1 MSSPNYKRFLLFVF
15 LAICLYLSLLTF
27 LVFFE
32 SHTEG
37 ATILQF
43 HEAIWYSIVTLT
55 TVGYGD
61 YTPISAGG
69 RIIGFVFVLLSLTV
83 YGFII
88 GQIASFMAT
97 IRENQR
103 LGYSGTSLSGHTV
116 IINWDQFGKAVVDQL
131 VGVGKKVAIVTNTM
145 NDIDLIRENYDKK
158 LVYVLF
164 ADYSNFDLIKKTNI
178 EQANNVFVNIKDDT
192 EKLVYILNLKKAFD
206 NLKIVVTL
214 ENSSL
219 KNTFHSAGT
228 TYTVS
233 KNEISSKLLA
243 SYIFEPDVATY
254 SEDIMSYA
262 ESEYDYDIKEYKV
275 ISQNPF
281 CRKTYIDTFYGIKK
295 NCNSVLIG
303 ISKLENGKRILYKNP
318 DDDVVVEEGDY
329 LIMIT
334 NAKSDKIL
342 CKLFQ
347 IEEGMLDVS

>member
-1 MSSPNYKRFLLFVF
+1 MKSPDYKRFLLFVF
-15 LAICLYLSLLTF
+15 LAIVLYFTLITLL
-27 LVFFE
+27 LYYE
-32 SHTEG
+32 SRTPE
-37 ATILQF
+37 ALIKQF
-43 HEAIWYSIVTLT
+43 HEAIWFSVVTLT

-61 YTPISAGG
+61 YVPKSYGG
-69 RIIGFVFVLLSLTV
+69 LVIGFVFVLLSLTV

-88 GQIASFMAT
+88 GRIASFMAT
-97 IRENQR
+97 IKENQK
-103 LGYSGTSLSGHTV
+103 LGYSGTGFTGHTV

-145 NDIDLIRENYDKK
+145 NDIDLIRENYNKK

-164 ADYSNFDLIKKTNI
+164 ADYSNFDLMRKTNI
-178 EQANNVFVNIKDDT
+178 EAASNVFVNIKDDT
-192 EKLVYILNLKKAFD
+192 EKLVYILNIKKAFR
-206 NLKIVVTL
+206 NLKVVVTL

-262 ESEYDYDIKEYKV
+262 VSENDYDIKEYKV
-275 ISQNPF
+275 IGQNPF
-281 CRKTYIDTFYGIKK
+281 CHKTYIDTFYGIKK
-295 NCNSVLIG
+295 NCNSILIG
-303 ISKLENGKRILYKNP
+303 ISKFEKGKRILYKNP
-318 DDDVVVEEGDY
+318 DDDVSVDEGDY

-347 IEEGMLDVS
+347 IEEGMLDT